1 MSFTDFTKNDNKSII
16 WGLLQEGG
24 VFNDIPNGSFENVK
38 RIFESSIYSMK
49 PEFDVFFE
57 NNDEGDDDYD
67 KKASEMIMNSN
78 KNVIKKMIQEL
89 GKFKVSRISN
99 NIQNVQQPYASVPT
113 NVLPVPPRY
122 SSSTKKP
129 KIEEIYRADDL
140 QKGRMTEIETRLKE
154 KQEEMDKMLN
164 NKKPTDIDFTD
175 KKSGLN
181 DTKLASSD
189 MERLLAEAL
198 SSRQQ
203 ELDQVKLNNE
213 QHIVSNN
220 INAEEWIKGT
230 STKPG
235 STNKEVKRPVE
246 NANKQSLSQEVQD
259 IQKKSVTFNDKDNI
273 KIRYESE
280 LDVSDVSDVLNTI
293 SDNNVK
299 MNHAGDDAGDDDVN
313 HHNDDNDNEQGIQ
326 ISILSKLKKNTFK
339 PLNTVYTNDIINNSN
354 AILYKP
360 IPLDAIMN
368 NDDDDD
374 DDNDNYENNETN
386 GIGSNYKSF
395 EHNSHKYSKSRV
407 AGETGEYKKLE
418 EKVNE
423 IKNELEA
430 IKSMQEKIL
439 HIITNVKIES
449 NKVDV

>member
-1 MSFTDFTKNDNKSII
+1 
-16 WGLLQEGG
+16 
-24 VFNDIPNGSFENVK
+24 
-38 RIFESSIYSMK
+38 
-49 PEFDVFFE
+49 
-57 NNDEGDDDYD
+57 
-67 KKASEMIMNSN
+67 MNSN
-78 KNVIKKMIQEL
+78 KTVIKKMIQEL
-89 GKFKVSRISN
+89 GKFKVNRISN
-99 NIQNVQQPYASVPT
+99 NIQTVQQPYTPVPT

-140 QKGRMTEIETRLKE
+140 QKGRMTEIEIRLKE

-213 QHIVSNN
+213 QQTMGNN

-230 STKPG
+230 PTKPG

-259 IQKKSVTFNDKDNI
+259 IQKKSVTFNDKDNT
-273 KIRYESE
+273 KIRYENE
-280 LDVSDVSDVLNTI
+280 LDVSDLSDH
-293 SDNNVK
+293 SVK
-299 MNHAGDDAGDDDVN
+299 MNDAGDYYDDDDDVK
-313 HHNDDNDNEQGIQ
+313 HNDDDVKHNDNNDNEEGIQ

-339 PLNTVYTNDIINNSN
+339 PLNTVYTNDVVNNSN
-354 AILYKP
+354 AILYKT

-368 NDDDDD
+368 NDDDDN
-374 DDNDNYENNETN
+374 DNDNYENNETN

-395 EHNSHKYSKSRV
+395 EYNSHKYSKSRI

-423 IKNELEA
+423 IRNEIEA